1 MPCPGPCNCKSC
13 PWSVAE
19 PLNSSLLT
27 MFVALPAH
35 LLPASGFMPHSPPS
49 VPPSPEAL
57 SLPTSTTQKYEFL
70 PLLYNVGRTDADGR
84 TASDQV
90 MGTTETGARDTGAG
104 RPPPLLWV
112 GSILLCGATRRPPP
126 HTHVTYLHL
135 PSRRYMPF
143 SEAVWSGRARASGR
157 R

>member
-49 VPPSPEAL
+49 LPHPKRCPSL
-57 SLPTSTTQKYEFL
+57 RQQLRNMSSSLCSTML
-70 PLLYNVGRTDADGR
+70 DGRTDADGR

-104 RPPPLLWV
+104 GPPPLLWV

-126 HTHVTYLHL
+126 HTAHTRYLHL
-135 PSRRYMPF
+135 PAPRYMPF
-143 SEAVWSGRARASGR
+143 SEAVWSGRARASER
-157 R
+157 